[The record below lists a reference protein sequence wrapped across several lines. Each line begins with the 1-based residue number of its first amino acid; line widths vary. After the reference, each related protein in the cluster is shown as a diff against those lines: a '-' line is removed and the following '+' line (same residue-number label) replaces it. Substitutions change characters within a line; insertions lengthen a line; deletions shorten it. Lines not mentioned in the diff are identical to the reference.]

1 MENCLM
7 QVEVS
12 EFRAIHKA
20 NIALNGITVVAG
32 ENGCGKTTLSRLIY
46 HTLVTSLD
54 FEKIVGSGLI
64 YDLRN
69 EIDAIGDLLREIDYP
84 MRNQFRDWVR
94 SNKEGDIDFSDFEKR
109 LYSYIDLIERLL
121 CRQLDGYRGAQKQ
134 SENVR
139 AKVRL
144 ERMVRV
150 LGDLTEA
157 DHTLNLGSETITA
170 SIQKLKSRIG
180 SVVQD
185 AKKVIRERD
194 ISVYCNIWS
203 EIFNEKCSKNIGLK
217 EFGVPV
223 TDWSAG
229 RLETVHW
236 IKDCVYIDTPMAI
249 NDPSTIDIY
258 WRDLIDALRKKNGM
272 ASKTIDQLEII
283 NGIISGEAYF
293 SQEVLDEGFKF
304 KRSDGKIFDLQ
315 ECATGIK
322 SFGIIQVLL
331 KNGILDKDA
340 LLIVDEPEAH
350 LHPQWIVEYA
360 RLIVLLNKY
369 VGIKF
374 LIASHNP
381 DMVSA
386 LKYIAEKEG
395 IDNKL
400 NFYLAGK
407 IEGGFVY
414 DYKNLGTDI
423 DEIFASFNIA
433 IERIS
438 QYGVI
443 ENEIL

>member
-1 MENCLM
+1 
-7 QVEVS
+7 
-12 EFRAIHKA
+12 
-20 NIALNGITVVAG
+20 
-32 ENGCGKTTLSRLIY
+32 
-46 HTLVTSLD
+46 
-54 FEKIVGSGLI
+54 
-64 YDLRN
+64 
-69 EIDAIGDLLREIDYP
+69 
-84 MRNQFRDWVR
+84 
-94 SNKEGDIDFSDFEKR
+94 
-109 LYSYIDLIERLL
+109 
-121 CRQLDGYRGAQKQ
+121 
-134 SENVR
+134 
-139 AKVRL
+139 
-144 ERMVRV
+144 MVRV

-374 LIASHNP
+374 
-381 DMVSA
+381 
-386 LKYIAEKEG
+386 
-395 IDNKL
+395 
-400 NFYLAGK
+400 
-407 IEGGFVY
+407 
-414 DYKNLGTDI
+414 
-423 DEIFASFNIA
+423 
-433 IERIS
+433 
-438 QYGVI
+438 
-443 ENEIL
+443 